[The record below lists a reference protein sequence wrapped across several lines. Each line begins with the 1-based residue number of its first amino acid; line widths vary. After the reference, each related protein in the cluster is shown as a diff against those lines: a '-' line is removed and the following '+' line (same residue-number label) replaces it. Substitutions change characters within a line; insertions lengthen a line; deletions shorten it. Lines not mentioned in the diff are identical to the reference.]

1 MQSLYSYERFIND
14 HANGKLRLY
23 VAMVI
28 IRSPLFPIQDIFIF
42 PCTYHFQDV
51 DPVVVGRWFVDTA
64 LMKDAQR
71 KKYYIYDMT
80 GLISLHQGFDTSKKI
95 FKGVQEDFEYNKMLL
110 QKRNDAGIVY
120 LTANYWGCHWSVCFK
135 YYSVDG
141 VKERGTELEWIECL
155 AMFRD
160 SNHLHR
166 SMRVDGCFCWLL
178 FGVWCVEGNDEE
190 QEKQETKQGMF
201 DVWLVNN
208 I

>member
-14 HANGKLRLY
+14 HANGILRLY

-28 IRSPLFPIQDIFIF
+28 IRSPPFPIQDIFIF

-120 LTANYWGCHWSVCFK
+120 LTANYWGCHWGVCFK
-135 YYSVDG
+135 CYSVDG
-141 VKERGTELEWIECL
+141 VKERGMELEWIECL
-155 AMFRD
+155 AMFSD

-166 SMRVDGCFCWLL
+166 SMRVDGCCSV
-178 FGVWCVEGNDEE
+178 FGVW
-190 QEKQETKQGMF
+190 K
-201 DVWLVNN
+201 
-208 I
+208 